1 MAKTSLN
8 KSQLKIDPRVKDIL
22 LLLSAGTF
30 LAASIIF
37 PGLPLAAKPIL
48 EAIKESQKQKR
59 QKEWNK
65 FNLWRLRQVIKRLEK
80 QKLVEIVNVNGQPV
94 VKITDRGKQKI
105 LKYDLEKMALDQ
117 TRWDEKWRIIIYDI
131 FSTKRLERELF
142 RKTIKRMNFL
152 KLQRSVYLTPF
163 RCRDEIEYL
172 RQVCGIPSEV
182 IILTVSGIENEHVYK
197 EYFGLG

>member
-1 MAKTSLN
+1 MAKSSLN

-105 LKYDLEKMALDQ
+105 LKYDLEKVA
-117 TRWDEKWRIIIYDI
+117 
-131 FSTKRLERELF
+131 
-142 RKTIKRMNFL
+142 
-152 KLQRSVYLTPF
+152 
-163 RCRDEIEYL
+163 
-172 RQVCGIPSEV
+172 
-182 IILTVSGIENEHVYK
+182 
-197 EYFGLG
+197 

>member
-1 MAKTSLN
+1 MAKSSLN